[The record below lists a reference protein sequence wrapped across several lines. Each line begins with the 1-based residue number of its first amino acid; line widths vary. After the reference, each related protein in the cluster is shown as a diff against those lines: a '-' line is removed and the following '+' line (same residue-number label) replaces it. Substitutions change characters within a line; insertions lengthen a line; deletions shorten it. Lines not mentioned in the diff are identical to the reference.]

1 MRPTGSSSTAWR
13 TTALPRIQA
22 AMSRTDR
29 AIGIAL
35 GLVIGVVALI
45 LLILG
50 SGNSIDAS
58 SLESTTQ
65 APAREAPA
73 P

>member
-1 MRPTGSSSTAWR
+1 
-13 TTALPRIQA
+13 
-22 AMSRTDR
+22 MSRTDR

-45 LLILG
+45 LFIFLG
-50 SGNSIDAS
+50 SEGAIDAP
-58 SLESTTQ
+58 SLESGAQQ